1 MMKDQMMTITYE
13 KKSGNLCCAFR
24 QGRASLFEQCSKTR
38 AEESRLE
45 AELQE
50 ERRRMSRMKS
60 MMQDTAV
67 TLKYVLMVKQK
78 ES

>member
-1 MMKDQMMTITYE
+1 MIIPHE
-13 KKSGNLCCAFR
+13 KKTGNPCCAFR
-24 QGRASLFEQCSKTR
+24 QGRASLSEQCSKTR

-67 TLKYVLMVKQK
+67 TLRYVLMVKQK